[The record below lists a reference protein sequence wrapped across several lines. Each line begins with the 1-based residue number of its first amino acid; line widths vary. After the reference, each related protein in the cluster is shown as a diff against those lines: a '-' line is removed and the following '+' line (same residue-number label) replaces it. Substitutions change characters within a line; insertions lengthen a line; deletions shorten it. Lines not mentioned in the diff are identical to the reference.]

1 MQEIFIYIPG
11 ILLAYLAFILAIAS
25 PGPNI
30 LAVIGTSMGISREA
44 GISLAFGIAVGSLTW
59 ATLSVIGL
67 TVIFSEF
74 SLALYVVKIL
84 GGAYLLWLAYKSF
97 KSAFTNHEIETK
109 KILTGKYSKFSYAK
123 SGFIIMMTN
132 PKAPLAWVAII
143 SLGLKEGSPL
153 WVSLALVA
161 GTFLISVTAHILYA
175 VVFSTPIMILV
186 YSKARRYIQ
195 ATLGGF
201 FAFAGIK
208 LLSSK
213 A

>member
-1 MQEIFIYIPG
+1 
-11 ILLAYLAFILAIAS
+11 
-25 PGPNI
+25 
-30 LAVIGTSMGISREA
+30 
-44 GISLAFGIAVGSLTW
+44 
-59 ATLSVIGL
+59 
-67 TVIFSEF
+67 
-74 SLALYVVKIL
+74 
-84 GGAYLLWLAYKSF
+84 
-97 KSAFTNHEIETK
+97 
-109 KILTGKYSKFSYAK
+109 
-123 SGFIIMMTN
+123 MMTN